1 MEKSREDRLE
11 ALRAEDE
18 QESERAGG
26 GDTWGGS
33 DEEVG
38 VGPRFLFLWTDFTIF
53 AVAFT
58 QLDDAQ
64 AAFMRKTAA
73 HILSSPNPAVLELR
87 ILANHGADPRF
98 AFLRGR
104 WSRSWDSIKAQA
116 SAEAEKAR
124 APALGVMAPSGLGG
138 LADYG
143 GSEDED
149 EEADTTLLEVRRGGS
164 SDEAVKAAR
173 RERAKEWARKRR
185 DLES

>member
-1 MEKSREDRLE
+1 MGRKRR
-11 ALRAEDE
+11 RG
-18 QESERAGG
+18 ERQSA
-26 GDTWGGS
+26 
-33 DEEVG
+33 VF
-38 VGPRFLFLWTDFTIF
+38 VPWTDFTIA
-53 AVAFT
+53 AVAFI
-58 QLDDAQ
+58 QPDDVQ

-73 HILSSPNPAVLELR
+73 HLLSSPNPAVLELR

-116 SAEAEKAR
+116 RAEVEKAR
-124 APALGVMAPSGLGG
+124 APTLGVTAPGGLGG

-149 EEADTTLLEVRRGGS
+149 EETDTTLLKVTRAGL

-173 RERAKEWARKRR
+173 RERAKEWTRKRHG
-185 DLES
+185 LKS